1 MKSRFQ
7 THLHSNFPALSSQ
20 RVLVAVSGGVDSLVL
35 VDMLREF
42 SNALAV
48 AHCNFQ
54 LRGQDSAQDEQ
65 LVESYCKRH
74 QLTCHIKRFDTKR
87 PKQSTQMAARTLRYN
102 WFEELC
108 LSNNY
113 DVILTAHHADDNI
126 ETLLINIIRGT
137 GIEGLT
143 GIPEQNGRILRPL
156 LPFYK
161 SEIIAY
167 AQTHQI
173 PWRED
178 RSNQSGEYQRNAIRH
193 HVIPELVKLHPK
205 ALENTTKTIDFTK
218 EAAKVI
224 QQQTEE
230 LKKQLFLKEKE
241 TIRISISSV
250 KALQPF
256 SFWIHQLFT
265 PYGFDLREVIKLLSA
280 QKGKCIH
287 STDHTLEVGRNEL
300 LLYKSIEQ
308 KKEME
313 FEVYEH
319 GIHEP
324 IELLFS
330 RDQQHEQSS
339 LTLDATVISFPMK
352 LRKWNRGDHFYPIG
366 MSGSKKVSKYFKDEK
381 YTATEKAA
389 QWLLCSGNDIV
400 WIVGKRADRRF
411 VPTETTIDFLNI
423 NLK

>member
-7 THLHSNFPALSSQ
+7 THLHSHFRVLSSQ
-20 RVLVAVSGGVDSLVL
+20 RVLVAVSGGVDSMVL
-35 VDMLREF
+35 LDLLREY
-42 SNALAV
+42 SDEVAV

-54 LRGQDSAQDEQ
+54 LRDQDSAQDEQ

-74 QLTCHIKRFDTKR
+74 QLTCHIKRFDTKL

-113 DVILTAHHADDNI
+113 DAVLTAHHADDNI
-126 ETLLINIIRGT
+126 ETLLMNIIRGT

-143 GIPEQNGRILRPL
+143 GIPEQNGKIIRPL
-156 LPFYK
+156 LPFFK
-161 SEIIAY
+161 SEIIDY
-167 AQTHQI
+167 AQTYQI

-178 RSNQSGEYQRNAIRH
+178 RSNQSDDYHRNAIRH

-205 ALENTTKTIDFTK
+205 ALENSTKTIDFTK
-218 EAAKVI
+218 EAAMVI
-224 QQQTEE
+224 HQQTEQF
-230 LKKQLFLKEKE
+230 KKQLFLMEKE
-241 TIRISISSV
+241 TIRISISSL
-250 KALQPF
+250 KALQPL

-265 PYGFDLREVIKLLSA
+265 PYGFDHLEVIKLLNA
-280 QKGKCIH
+280 QKGKCTH
-287 STDHTLEVGRNEL
+287 STGYTLEVGRNEF
-300 LLYKSIEQ
+300 LLYKTIDQ
-308 KKEME
+308 NKEVE
-313 FEVYEH
+313 FEVYEN

-330 RDQQHEQSS
+330 VDQQHVQSS
-339 LTLDATVISFPMK
+339 LTLDATAISFPMK
-352 LRKWNRGDHFYPIG
+352 LRKWNRGDHFYPTG

>member
-1 MKSRFQ
+1 
-7 THLHSNFPALSSQ
+7 
-20 RVLVAVSGGVDSLVL
+20 
-35 VDMLREF
+35 
-42 SNALAV
+42 
-48 AHCNFQ
+48 
-54 LRGQDSAQDEQ
+54 
-65 LVESYCKRH
+65 
-74 QLTCHIKRFDTKR
+74 
-87 PKQSTQMAARTLRYN
+87 MAARTLRYN

-224 QQQTEE
+224 QQQTEK

-256 SFWIHQLFT
+256 SFWIHQLFN
-265 PYGFDLREVIKLLSA
+265 PYGFDHKEVIKLLSA

-308 KKEME
+308 KREME

>member
-7 THLHSNFPALSSQ
+7 THLHSHFPVLSSQ
-20 RVLVAVSGGVDSLVL
+20 RVLVAVSGGVDSMVL
-35 VDMLREF
+35 VDLLREY
-42 SNALAV
+42 SDVVAV

-54 LRGQDSAQDEQ
+54 LRGQDSLQDEQ

-74 QLTCHIKRFDTKR
+74 QLTCHIKRFDTKL
-87 PKQSTQMAARTLRYN
+87 PKQSTQMAARTVRYN

-167 AQTHQI
+167 AQAHQI

-178 RSNQSGEYQRNAIRH
+178 RSNQSDDYQRNAIRH
-193 HVIPELVKLHPK
+193 HVIPELAKLHPK

-218 EAAKVI
+218 EAALVI
-224 QQQTEE
+224 QQQTEQ
-230 LKKQLFLKEKE
+230 LKKQFFLNGKE

-250 KALQPF
+250 KALQPL
-256 SFWIHQLFT
+256 SFWIHQLFQ
-265 PYGFDLREVIKLLSA
+265 PYGFDHREVIKLLST

-287 STDHTLEVGRNEL
+287 STDHNLEVGRNEL
-300 LLYKSIEQ
+300 LLYKSIDQ
-308 KKEME
+308 KKTVE

-339 LTLDATVISFPMK
+339 LTLNATAISFPLK
-352 LRKWNRGDHFYPIG
+352 LRKWNRGDHFYPTG
-366 MSGSKKVSKYFKDEK
+366 MKGSKKVSKYFKDEK

-411 VPTETTIDFLNI
+411 APTKTTVDFLNI
-423 NLK
+423 ILK

>member
-7 THLHSNFPALSSQ
+7 THLHSHFPALSSQ
-20 RVLVAVSGGVDSLVL
+20 RVLVAVSGGVDSMVL

-42 SNALAV
+42 SNAVAV

-65 LVESYCKRH
+65 LVKSYCKRH
-74 QLTCHIKRFDTKR
+74 QLTCHIKRFDTKL

>member
-224 QQQTEE
+224 QQQTEK

-256 SFWIHQLFT
+256 SFWIHQLFN
-265 PYGFDLREVIKLLSA
+265 PYGFDHKEVIKLLSA

-287 STDHTLEVGRNEL
+287 STDHNLEVGRNEL
-300 LLYKSIEQ
+300 LLYKSINQ
-308 KKEME
+308 KKTVE

-330 RDQQHEQSS
+330 TDQQHEQSS
-339 LTLDATVISFPMK
+339 LTLDATAISFPLK
-352 LRKWNRGDHFYPIG
+352 LRKWNRGDHFYPTG
-366 MSGSKKVSKYFKDEK
+366 MKGSKKVSKYFKDEK

-411 VPTETTIDFLNI
+411 APTKTTVDFLNI

>member
-1 MKSRFQ
+1 M
-7 THLHSNFPALSSQ
+7 
-20 RVLVAVSGGVDSLVL
+20 VLLDMFREYSELV
-35 VDMLREF
+35 
-42 SNALAV
+42 AV

-54 LRGQDSAQDEQ
+54 LRGQDSVQDEQ

-74 QLTCHIKRFDTKR
+74 QLTCHIKQFDTKL

-113 DVILTAHHADDNI
+113 DVILIAHHADDNI
-126 ETLLINIIRGT
+126 ETLLMNIIRGT
-137 GIEGLT
+137 GIGGLT

-167 AQTHQI
+167 AQAHHI

-178 RSNQSGEYQRNAIRH
+178 YSNQSDDYLRNAMRH
-193 HVIPELVKLHPK
+193 HVIPELGKLHPK
-205 ALENTTKTIDFTK
+205 ALENTTKTIGFTK
-218 EAAKVI
+218 DAALVI
-224 QQQTEE
+224 QQQSEQ
-230 LKKQLFLKEKE
+230 LLKQLFQNKDGINYIPIKN
-241 TIRISISSV
+241 V
-250 KALQPF
+250 KALKPLP
-256 SFWIHQLFT
+256 FWIHQLFH
-265 PYGFDLREVIKLLSA
+265 PYGFDHREVIKFLSA

-287 STDHTLEVGRNEL
+287 SADHTLEVGRDAF
-300 LLYKSIEQ
+300 LLYKSVNLDTEIEFSVY
-308 KKEME
+308 KE
-313 FEVYEH
+313 
-319 GIHEP
+319 GLSEP
-324 IELLFS
+324 LKLTFS
-330 RDQQHEQSS
+330 KEQLNTNNA
-339 LTLDATVISFPMK
+339 LTVDEQTIFFPMT
-352 LRKWNRGDHFYPIG
+352 LRKWKKGDHFYPTG
-366 MSGSKKVSKYFKDEK
+366 MTGSKKVAKFFKDEK
-381 YTATEKAA
+381 YTATQKAA

>member
-7 THLHSNFPALSSQ
+7 THLHSHFPALSSQ
-20 RVLVAVSGGVDSLVL
+20 RVLVAVSGGVDSMVL
-35 VDMLREF
+35 VDLLREY
-42 SNALAV
+42 SDVLSV

-54 LRGQDSAQDEQ
+54 LRGQDSVQDEQ

-74 QLTCHIKRFDTKR
+74 QLTCHIKRFDTKL
-87 PKQSTQMAARTLRYN
+87 PKKSTQMAARTLRYN

-161 SEIIAY
+161 SEIIAC
-167 AQTHQI
+167 AQAHQI

-178 RSNQSGEYQRNAIRH
+178 RSNQSDDYQRNVIRH
-193 HVIPELVKLHPK
+193 RVIPELDKLHPK

-224 QQQTEE
+224 QQQNEQ

-265 PYGFDLREVIKLLSA
+265 PYGFDHREVIKLLSA

-352 LRKWNRGDHFYPIG
+352 LRKWNRGDHFYPTG
-366 MSGSKKVSKYFKDEK
+366 MKGSKKVSKYFKDEK

>member
-7 THLHSNFPALSSQ
+7 THIHSHFPALSKQ
-20 RVLVAVSGGVDSLVL
+20 RVLVAVSGGVDSMVL
-35 VDMLREF
+35 LDLFRKF
-42 SNALAV
+42 SSTVAV

-54 LRGQDSAQDEQ
+54 LRAQDSAQDEQ
-65 LVESYCKRH
+65 FIESYCKKH
-74 QLTCHIKRFDTKR
+74 QLTCHIKRFDTKL
-87 PKQSTQMAARTLRYN
+87 PKQSIQMAARTLRYN

-108 LSNNY
+108 MLNNY

-143 GIPEQNGRILRPL
+143 AIPEQNRRVIRPL

-167 AQTHQI
+167 AQVHQI

-178 RSNQSGEYQRNAIRH
+178 QSNQSDHYQRNAIRH
-193 HVIPELVKLHPK
+193 YVIPELLKLHPK
-205 ALENTTKTIDFTK
+205 ALENTTKTINYTK
-218 EAAKVI
+218 QAALVI
-224 QQQTEE
+224 QQQTEK
-230 LKKQLFLKEKE
+230 LQKQLFLKEKE

-256 SFWIHQLFT
+256 LFWTHQLFT
-265 PYGFDLREVIKLLSA
+265 PYGFDHREVIKLLNA
-280 QKGKCIH
+280 QKGKCIN
-287 STDHTLEVGRNEL
+287 STDHTLEVGRNEF

-313 FEVYEH
+313 FEVYEY

-339 LTLDATVISFPMK
+339 LTLDATAISFPMK
-352 LRKWNRGDHFYPIG
+352 LRKWNRGDHFYPTG

>member
-7 THLHSNFPALSSQ
+7 THLHSHFPALSSQ
-20 RVLVAVSGGVDSLVL
+20 RVLVAVSGGVDSMVL
-35 VDMLREF
+35 LDLLREY
-42 SNALAV
+42 SDKVDAV
-48 AHCNFQ
+48 HCNFQ
-54 LRGQDSAQDEQ
+54 LRGQDSARDEQ

-74 QLTCHIKRFDTKR
+74 ELTCHIKRFDTKL

-113 DVILTAHHADDNI
+113 DVVLTAHHANDNI
-126 ETLLINIIRGT
+126 ETLLMNIIRGT

-143 GIPEQNGRILRPL
+143 GIPERNGKILRPL

-167 AQTHQI
+167 AQAHQI

-178 RSNQSGEYQRNAIRH
+178 RSNQCDDYQRNAMRH
-193 HVIPELVKLHPK
+193 HVIPELAKLHPK
-205 ALENTTKTIDFTK
+205 ALENTIKTIDFTK
-218 EAAKVI
+218 EVVLVI
-224 QQQTEE
+224 QQQIEQ
-230 LKKQLFLKEKE
+230 LKKELFLMEKE

-250 KALQPF
+250 KALQPL
-256 SFWIHQLFT
+256 SFWIHQLFH
-265 PYGFDLREVIKLLSA
+265 PYGFDHREVIKLLSA

-287 STDHTLEVGRNEL
+287 SADHMLEVGRNEF
-300 LLYKSIEQ
+300 LLYKSVDQ
-308 KKEME
+308 KKEVE
-313 FEVYEH
+313 FEVYEY
-319 GIHEP
+319 GIDEP

-339 LTLDATVISFPMK
+339 LTLDATAISFPMK
-352 LRKWNRGDHFYPIG
+352 LRKWNRGDHFYPTG

-411 VPTETTIDFLNI
+411 VPTKTTVDFLNI

>member
-7 THLHSNFPALSSQ
+7 THLHSRFPALSSQ
-20 RVLVAVSGGVDSLVL
+20 RVLVAVSGGVDSMIL
-35 VDMLREF
+35 VDLLREF
-42 SNALAV
+42 SNAVAV

-54 LRGQDSAQDEQ
+54 LRGQDSTQDEQ

-74 QLTCHIKRFDTKR
+74 QLTCHIKRFDTKL
-87 PKQSTQMAARTLRYN
+87 PKHSTQMATRTLRYN
-102 WFEELC
+102 WFKELC

-126 ETLLINIIRGT
+126 ETLLMNIIRGT

-143 GIPEQNGRILRPL
+143 GIPEQNERILRPL

-167 AQTHQI
+167 AQAHQI

-178 RSNQSGEYQRNAIRH
+178 RSNQSDDYQRNAIRH
-193 HVIPELVKLHPK
+193 HVIPELTKLHPK

-218 EAAKVI
+218 EAALVI

-230 LKKQLFLKEKE
+230 LQKQLFLKEKE
-241 TIRISISSV
+241 TIRISISSI

-265 PYGFDLREVIKLLSA
+265 PYGFDRREVIKLLSA

-287 STDHTLEVGRNEL
+287 STDHTLEVGRNEF

-313 FEVYEH
+313 FEVYEY

-339 LTLDATVISFPMK
+339 LTLDATAISFPMK
-352 LRKWNRGDHFYPIG
+352 LRKWNRGDHFYPTG
-366 MSGSKKVSKYFKDEK
+366 MSGSKKISKYFKDEK

>member
-7 THLHSNFPALSSQ
+7 THLYSRFPALRLQ
-20 RVLVAVSGGVDSLVL
+20 RILVAVSGGVDSMVLLDLLREL
-35 VDMLREF
+35 VDEV
-42 SNALAV
+42 AV

-54 LRGQDSAQDEQ
+54 LRGQDSERDEQ
-65 LVESYCKRH
+65 LVDSYCTSH
-74 QLTCHIKRFDTKR
+74 ELTCHIKRFDTKL

-102 WFEELC
+102 WFEELS

-126 ETLLINIIRGT
+126 ETLLMNITRGT
-137 GIEGLT
+137 GVEGLT

-161 SEIIAY
+161 SEIANY
-167 AQTHQI
+167 AQAHQI

-178 RSNQSGEYQRNAIRH
+178 RSNQSDDYQRNAIRH

-218 EAAKVI
+218 EAALVI
-224 QQQTEE
+224 QQQTEQ
-230 LKKQLFLKEKE
+230 LQKQLFLNEKE

-250 KALQPF
+250 KELQPL
-256 SFWIHQLFT
+256 SFWIHQLFH
-265 PYGFDLREVIKLLSA
+265 PYGFDHREVIKLLST

-287 STDHTLEVGRNEL
+287 STDHTLEVGRNDF
-300 LLYKSIEQ
+300 LLYKSIDQ

-313 FEVYEH
+313 FEVHEH

-324 IELLFS
+324 VELLFS
-330 RDQQHEQSS
+330 RDQQHAQSN
-339 LTLDATVISFPMK
+339 LTLDATAISFPLK
-352 LRKWNRGDHFYPIG
+352 LRKWRRGDHFYPTG
-366 MSGSKKVSKYFKDEK
+366 MTGTKKVSKYFKDEK
-381 YTATEKAA
+381 YTATQKAA

-411 VPTETTIDFLNI
+411 TPSENTINLLNI

>member
-224 QQQTEE
+224 QQQTEK

-256 SFWIHQLFT
+256 SFWIHQLFN
-265 PYGFDLREVIKLLSA
+265 PYGFDHKEVIKLLSA

-308 KKEME
+308 KREME

>member
-1 MKSRFQ
+1 MKPRFQ
-7 THLHSNFPALSSQ
+7 THLYSHFPALSSQ
-20 RVLVAVSGGVDSLVL
+20 RVLVAVSGGVDSMVL
-35 VDMLREF
+35 VDMLREY
-42 SNALAV
+42 SEIVGV

-54 LRGQDSAQDEQ
+54 LRGQDSVQDEQ

-74 QLTCHIKRFDTKR
+74 QLTCHIKRFDTKL
-87 PKQSTQMAARTLRYN
+87 PKQSTQMAARSLRYD

-113 DVILTAHHADDNI
+113 DVILTAHHANDNI
-126 ETLLINIIRGT
+126 ETLLMNIIRGT
-137 GIEGLT
+137 GVEGLT

-178 RSNQSGEYQRNAIRH
+178 RSNQSDDYLRNAIRH
-193 HVIPELVKLHPK
+193 HVIPELAKLHPK
-205 ALENTTKTIDFTK
+205 ALENTTKTIDFSK
-218 EAAKVI
+218 EAALVFKH
-224 QQQTEE
+224 QTEQ
-230 LKKQLFLKEKE
+230 LKKQLFLNEKK

-250 KALQPF
+250 KALHPL
-256 SFWIHQLFT
+256 SFWIHQLFH
-265 PYGFDLREVIKLLSA
+265 PYGFDHREVIKLLST

-287 STDHTLEVGRNEL
+287 STENTLEVGRNEL
-300 LLYKSIEQ
+300 LLYKSTDQ

-313 FEVYEH
+313 FEVHEH
-319 GIHEP
+319 GIYEP

-330 RDQQHEQSS
+330 RDQQHSQSN
-339 LTLDATVISFPMK
+339 LTLDATAISFPLK
-352 LRKWNRGDHFYPIG
+352 LRKWRRGDHFYPTG
-366 MSGSKKVSKYFKDEK
+366 MTGSKKVSKYFKDEK
-381 YTATEKAA
+381 YTATQKAA

-411 VPTETTIDFLNI
+411 IPTKTTIDFLNI
-423 NLK
+423 KLK

>member
-7 THLHSNFPALSSQ
+7 THLHSHFPALSSQ
-20 RVLVAVSGGVDSLVL
+20 RVLVAVSGGVDSMVL
-35 VDMLREF
+35 LDLLREY
-42 SNALAV
+42 SDLVAV

-74 QLTCHIKRFDTKR
+74 QLTCHIKRFDMKL

-126 ETLLINIIRGT
+126 ETLLINVIRGT

-156 LPFYK
+156 LPFHK

-167 AQTHQI
+167 AQAHKI

-178 RSNQSGEYQRNAIRH
+178 RSNQSDDYQRNAIRH

-224 QQQTEE
+224 QQQNEQ

-265 PYGFDLREVIKLLSA
+265 PYGFDHREVIKLLSA

-313 FEVYEH
+313 FEVYEY

-339 LTLDATVISFPMK
+339 LTLDATAISFPMK
-352 LRKWNRGDHFYPIG
+352 LRKWNRGDHFYPTG

-411 VPTETTIDFLNI
+411 VPTETTINFLNI

>member
-7 THLHSNFPALSSQ
+7 THLHSHFPALSSQ
-20 RVLVAVSGGVDSLVL
+20 RVLVAVSGGVDSMVL
-35 VDMLREF
+35 LDMLREYF
-42 SNALAV
+42 DVVAV

-74 QLTCHIKRFDTKR
+74 QLTCHIKRFDTKL

-156 LPFYK
+156 LPFHK

-178 RSNQSGEYQRNAIRH
+178 RSNQSDDYQRNAIRH
-193 HVIPELVKLHPK
+193 HVIPELAKLHPK

-218 EAAKVI
+218 EAALVI
-224 QQQTEE
+224 QQQTEQ
-230 LKKQLFLKEKE
+230 LKKQLFLNEKE

-250 KALQPF
+250 KALQPL

-265 PYGFDLREVIKLLSA
+265 PYGFDHREVIKLLRT

-287 STDHTLEVGRNEL
+287 STDHTLEVGRNEF
-300 LLYKSIEQ
+300 LLYKSIDQ

-339 LTLDATVISFPMK
+339 LTLDATAISFPLK
-352 LRKWNRGDHFYPIG
+352 LRKWNRGDHFYPTG
-366 MSGSKKVSKYFKDEK
+366 MTGSKKVSKYFKDEK

-411 VPTETTIDFLNI
+411 VPTETTINFLNI

>member
-7 THLHSNFPALSSQ
+7 MHLHSHFPALSSQ
-20 RVLVAVSGGVDSLVL
+20 RVLVAVSGGVDSMVL
-35 VDMLREF
+35 LDLLREY
-42 SNALAV
+42 SDEV
-48 AHCNFQ
+48 AIAHGNFQ
-54 LRGQDSAQDEQ
+54 LRGQESAQDEQ

-74 QLTCHIKRFDTKR
+74 QLTCHIKRFDTKL

-113 DVILTAHHADDNI
+113 DAVLTAHHANDNI
-126 ETLLINIIRGT
+126 ETLLMNIIRGT

-156 LPFYK
+156 LPFHK
-161 SEIIAY
+161 SEIVAY
-167 AQTHQI
+167 AQAHHI

-178 RSNQSGEYQRNAIRH
+178 RSNQSDDYQRNAIRH
-193 HVIPELVKLHPK
+193 HVIPELAKLHPK

-218 EAAKVI
+218 EAALVI
-224 QQQTEE
+224 QQQTIKLRE
-230 LKKQLFLKEKE
+230 QLFQNKKG
-241 TIRISISSV
+241 IIYIPIQDV
-250 KALQPF
+250 KAFKPL
-256 SFWIHQLFT
+256 SFWSHQLFH
-265 PYGFDLREVIKLLSA
+265 PYGFGQREVIKLLNA

-300 LLYKSIEQ
+300 LLYKSIVL
-308 KKEME
+308 KKEVE

-319 GIHEP
+319 GIDEP

-330 RDQQHEQSS
+330 KNQKHAQSS
-339 LTLDATVISFPMK
+339 LTLDATSISFPMK
-352 LRKWNRGDHFYPIG
+352 LRKWKKGDHFYPTG
-366 MSGSKKVSKYFKDEK
+366 MTGSKKVAKYFKDEK

-411 VPTETTIDFLNI
+411 VSTETTIDFLNI
-423 NLK
+423 SLK